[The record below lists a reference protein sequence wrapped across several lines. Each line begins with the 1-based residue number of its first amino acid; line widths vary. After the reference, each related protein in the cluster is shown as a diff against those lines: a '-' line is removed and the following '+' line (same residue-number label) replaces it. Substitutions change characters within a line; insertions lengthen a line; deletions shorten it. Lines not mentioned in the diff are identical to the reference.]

1 MANATDNGA
10 LDKKG
15 RFTMKE
21 KKQWSVV
28 TLCLIGLMAALCF
41 VSNYI
46 QIPIP
51 TPMGN
56 TRVHFGNVF
65 CLLSGYLL
73 GGIGGGLAAGLG
85 NFLYDLTDP
94 RFIASAPFTFLFKF
108 AMAYVCA
115 VLAHGFGGRAK
126 RIVQNIAAGAAG
138 ALTYVLL
145 YLGKNFVEYRFLQG
159 MELQAVL
166 VDVAAKAP
174 VSLFNALVAVAVAV
188 PLTCVLQK
196 ALKASGLSVDA
207 AEHRK

>member
-1 MANATDNGA
+1 
-10 LDKKG
+10 
-15 RFTMKE
+15 MKE
-21 KKQWSVV
+21 KKKWSVAYI
-28 TLCLIGLMAALCF
+28 CLIGLMAALCF

-73 GGIGGGLAAGLG
+73 GGVGGGLAAGLG

-94 RFIASAPFTFLFKF
+94 RFIASAPFTFVFKF

-115 VLAHGFGGRAK
+115 VLAHCFHGQAK
-126 RIVQNIAAGAAG
+126 RVWQNIAAGAAG
-138 ALTYVLL
+138 ALTYVVL
-145 YLGKNFVEYRFLQG
+145 YLGKNFIEYRFFQG

-166 VDVAAKAP
+166 VDVLAKAP

-188 PLTCVLQK
+188 PLTYALQK
-196 ALKASGLSVDA
+196 ALKVAGFS
-207 AEHRK
+207 AEQMHNGQ

>member
-1 MANATDNGA
+1 MQENVLAGKVG
-10 LDKKG
+10 LI
-15 RFTMKE
+15 MKE
-21 KKQWSVV
+21 KKKWPVK
-28 TLCLIGLMAALCF
+28 TLCMIGLMAALCF

-73 GGIGGGLAAGLG
+73 GGVGGGLAAGLG

-108 AMAYVCA
+108 MMAYVCA
-115 VLAHGFGGRAK
+115 VLAHSFGGHAR
-126 RIVQNIAAGAAG
+126 RIGQNIAAGAAG
-138 ALTYVLL
+138 ALTYVVL

-159 MELQAVL
+159 MALEAVW
-166 VDVAAKAP
+166 VDVMAKAP
-174 VSLFNALVAVAVAV
+174 VSLFNALVAVAIAV
-188 PLTCVLQK
+188 PLTCALQK
-196 ALKASGLSVDA
+196 ALKASGLQV
-207 AEHRK
+207 

>member
-1 MANATDNGA
+1 M
-10 LDKKG
+10 
-15 RFTMKE
+15 MKE
-21 KKQWSVV
+21 KKRWSVA
-28 TLCLIGLMAALCF
+28 TLCVIGLMAALCF

-73 GGIGGGLAAGLG
+73 GGLGGGLAAGLG

-108 AMAYVCA
+108 MMAYVCA
-115 VLAHGFGGRAK
+115 VLAHSFGGHAR
-126 RIVQNIAAGAAG
+126 RVGQNIVAGAAG
-138 ALTYVLL
+138 ALTYVAL

-159 MELQAVL
+159 MELEAVL
-166 VDVAAKAP
+166 VDMATKAP

-188 PLTCVLQK
+188 PLTVVLQK

-207 AEHRK
+207 MESKK